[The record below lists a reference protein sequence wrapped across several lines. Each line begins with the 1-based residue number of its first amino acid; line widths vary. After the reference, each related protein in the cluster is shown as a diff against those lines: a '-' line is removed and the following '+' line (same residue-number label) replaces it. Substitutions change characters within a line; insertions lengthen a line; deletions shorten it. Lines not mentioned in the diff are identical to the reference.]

1 MARNV
6 VSKEMDHNGG
16 KARVE
21 QDGQHLFV
29 VCTGCGY
36 SSGDKKA
43 MAPALAAL
51 VNHAEGRAS

>member
-6 VSKEMDHNGG
+6 VSKQISHNGG
-16 KARVE
+16 TARVE
-21 QDGQHLFV
+21 QDGERLFV

-43 MAPALAAL
+43 MAPALAGL
-51 VNHAEGRAS
+51 VNHTEGRA